1 MKIGAIILAAGGSTR
16 FHAKQHKL
24 LVKIDGKSVIRTTVE
39 KTLQSDF
46 QPVIVVVGAKGET
59 ITAEIHDLPII
70 IVQNTDWLQGQSTS
84 LKCGLRAIPPAVES
98 VCILLADQP
107 LISQDTLHCLS
118 LYQER
123 FPDEIIAPLYHGKRG
138 NPVFFPRKFFPDLF
152 DRISGDSGGREI
164 IREKGAHFVDVM
176 DSFVLRDID
185 TIEDYQNFL
194 TAENNE

>member
-1 MKIGAIILAAGGSTR
+1 MHSSLQKAGRTR

-24 LVKIDGKSVIRTTVE
+24 LVKIDWKSVIRTTVE

-98 VCILLADQP
+98 VGIPLRST

-118 LYQER
+118 LYKDR
-123 FPDEIIAPLYHGKRG
+123 FRMNYCAVVNASGQSG
-138 NPVFFPRKFFPDLF
+138 VFPRNF
-152 DRISGDSGGREI
+152 SGF
-164 IREKGAHFVDVM
+164 IRSYF
-176 DSFVLRDID
+176 R
-185 TIEDYQNFL
+185 
-194 TAENNE
+194 

>member
-39 KTLQSDF
+39 KALQSDF
-46 QPVIVVVGAKGET
+46 QPVIVVVGAKAEY

-70 IVQNTDWLQGQSTS
+70 IVQNADWLQGQSTS
-84 LKCGLRAIPPAVES
+84 LKCGIWTIPPEVES

-107 LISQDTLHCLS
+107 LISRDTLHCLS
-118 LYQER
+118 LHQESY
-123 FPDEIIAPLYHGKRG
+123 PDEIIAPLYHGKRG
-138 NPVFFPRKFFPDLF
+138 NPVLFPRKFFPDLL

-164 IREKGAHFVDVM
+164 IREKGAHFVEVK
-176 DSFVLRDID
+176 DSFVIRDID
-185 TIEDYQNFL
+185 TIEDYQNYL
-194 TAENNE
+194 TAKSCE